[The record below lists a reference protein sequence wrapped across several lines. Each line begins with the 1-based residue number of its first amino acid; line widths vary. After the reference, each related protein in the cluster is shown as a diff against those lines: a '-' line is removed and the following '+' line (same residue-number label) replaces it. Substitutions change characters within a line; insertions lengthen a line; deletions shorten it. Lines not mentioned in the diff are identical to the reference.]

1 MKASEKAYFTLLHE
15 IIDGFL
21 APGTILAEVEQSTRL
36 GVSRTPLR
44 EALSRLTADGLVE
57 SAPGRGVIV
66 TEVSLENI
74 AELYE
79 VREALEEQAA
89 RLAAQRRDPKV
100 FTKIAEQFADANRL
114 IESGEEGVRHYYEL
128 NERFDEAVDASVDNA
143 YLVSALQKSRV
154 HLSRVRRISKDDP
167 ARLQESAVET
177 LLIIEAIIDGDAALA
192 AHAMHVHL
200 HKSLTNIRASV
211 KGNLTP
217 VGEAQTA
224 FDSPRRETR

>member
-1 MKASEKAYFTLLHE
+1 MRASDKAYNKLFHE
-15 IIDGFL
+15 IVDGDL

-44 EALSRLTADGLVE
+44 EALSRLIADGLVE

-74 AELYE
+74 TELYE

-100 FTKIAEQFADANRL
+100 FMRIAEEFTHADEMIAA
-114 IESGEEGVRHYYEL
+114 GEEGVRHYYEL
-128 NERFDEAVDASVDNA
+128 NEKFDIAVDEAINNA
-143 YLVSALQKSRV
+143 YLVSALQNARV
-154 HLSRVRRISKDDP
+154 HLSRIRRIAKGNP
-167 ARLQESAVET
+167 ERLRESAVET

-192 AHAMHVHL
+192 AHATHVHL

-211 KGNLTP
+211 KGHLTH
-217 VGEAQTA
+217 VNVA
-224 FDSPRRETR
+224 